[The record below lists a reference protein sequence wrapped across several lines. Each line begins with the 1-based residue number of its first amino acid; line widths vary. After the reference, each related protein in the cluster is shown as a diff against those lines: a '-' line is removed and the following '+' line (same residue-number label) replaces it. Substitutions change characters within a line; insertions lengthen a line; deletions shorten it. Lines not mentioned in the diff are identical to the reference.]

1 MTKQEFAEK
10 IRLLRQESGAE
21 EDTTASRTPS
31 YRELFGKTK
40 DPNRLLTVEE
50 IEIERKE
57 FEHHLREGRV
67 FCVPDD
73 DDAQAAEEESVIVV
87 ESTE

>member
-10 IRLLRQESGAE
+10 IRLPRQESGAE
-21 EDTTASRTPS
+21 EDTTASRTPP

-40 DPNRLLTVEE
+40 DPNRLVTVEE
-50 IEIERKE
+50 IAIERKE
-57 FEHHLREGRV
+57 FEQRLGEGRV

-73 DDAQAAEEESVIVV
+73 DDEQARQRRRRAS
-87 ESTE
+87 